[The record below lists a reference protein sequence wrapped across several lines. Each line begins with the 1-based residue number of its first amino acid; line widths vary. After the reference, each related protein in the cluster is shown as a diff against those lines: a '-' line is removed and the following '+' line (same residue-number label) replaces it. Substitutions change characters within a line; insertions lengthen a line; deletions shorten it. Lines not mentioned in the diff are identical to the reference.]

1 MMDSEVLGGQVPLPY
16 IYGCATIRVAMPDLQ
31 TAQQMGW
38 NFSIFLRLFLLC
50 LLIFR
55 RNVQFFPFF
64 STYLIVNLTKALI
77 LNLAYQA
84 WGDKALRTYEL
95 AWSMEAVVN
104 IARALAVAELCRS
117 LLGAYRGIW
126 SLAWRVL
133 LTCAGLIVL
142 YSVLS
147 SKHSWEGI
155 ILGSGRALELAIASV
170 IVIVFLFLRHY
181 EVASEPS
188 VRFLALGFC
197 IYSCIAVIN
206 FSILE
211 RYVNAYAV
219 VWNVLGVVAY
229 FACLLAWTWALRK
242 SIPRPAFHPLL
253 FSRAVYQQL
262 SPEINARLRALN
274 DQLSHFWGIE
284 APRP

>member
-1 MMDSEVLGGQVPLPY
+1 
-16 IYGCATIRVAMPDLQ
+16 MPGLQ
-31 TAQQMGW
+31 TAQQLGW
-38 NFSIFLRLFLLC
+38 DFSIFLRVFLLC

-64 STYLIVNLTKALI
+64 TTYLVVNLAKALT
-77 LNLAYQA
+77 LNVIYQT
-84 WGDKALRTYEL
+84 WGVHPFKTFAL
-95 AWSMEAVVN
+95 AWSMEAVVTVT
-104 IARALAVAELCRS
+104 RALAVAELCRA
-117 LLGAYRGIW
+117 LLGAYHGIW
-126 SLAWRVL
+126 SLAWRAL

-142 YSVLS
+142 YSALS
-147 SKHSWEGI
+147 SKHTLAGF

-181 EVASEPS
+181 EVVSEPS

-197 IYSCIAVIN
+197 IYACIAVIN
-206 FSILE
+206 LSILE
-211 RYVNAYAV
+211 RYVNAYDV
-219 VWNVLGVVAY
+219 VWNALGVIAY
-229 FACLLAWTWALRK
+229 LACLLAWTWALRK